1 MKNEKTKLFEDM
13 KKLLVLGLCV
23 CAFIACNRTSQTTA
37 VSRTGVW
44 VSADAEL
51 LFTDSMMLYF
61 ERQPDSTVL
70 GVVKLGDLVEDYALF
85 KLDTVLRG
93 PIPDGFQVG
102 EAIGNEITVN
112 GKTLV
117 KVEEVKSCAPYD
129 MSPAT
134 DASTIAD
141 RLTEWRCGVSAG
153 FDVETGSIMVE
164 ANTPGNMFI
173 YYIMNGM
180 YYLRAA
186 RIANTAKGTLFFQ
199 NIRVMKN
206 PNTGE
211 NTVYFASNN
220 KDIVLGDLDVD
231 MGAFKPDACYFSP
244 DGGVYWS
251 YVSHTPDQIVLNGCG
266 ETYYVNR
273 QTVDKNT
280 LYEWI
285 KFEK

>member
-1 MKNEKTKLFEDM
+1 MTKL
-13 KKLLVLGLCV
+13 LILGLCM
-23 CAFIACNRTSQTTA
+23 CAFIACNRTSPAAPSAQ
-37 VSRTGVW
+37 TGVW
-44 VSADAEL
+44 VSDDAEL
-51 LFTDSMMLYF
+51 LLTDSVMLYF

-85 KLDTVLRG
+85 RRDTVLRSS
-93 PIPDGFQVG
+93 IPDGFQVG
-102 EAIGNEITVN
+102 KAVGNEITVN

-117 KVEEVKSCAPYD
+117 KAEEVKSCAPYD
-129 MSPAT
+129 MPPAT

-141 RLTEWRCGVSAG
+141 RLTEWRCGVGAG
-153 FDVETGSIMVE
+153 FDAETGSIMVE
-164 ANTPGNMFI
+164 ANTSNNMFI
-173 YYIMNGM
+173 YCIMNGM

-186 RIANTAKGTLFFQ
+186 RIANTPKGTLFFQ

-211 NTVYFASNN
+211 NTVYFAPDN
-220 KDIVLGDLDVD
+220 KEVVLGNLDVD

-251 YVSHTPDQIVLNGCG
+251 YVSHTADQIVLNGCG

-273 QTVDKNT
+273 QTVDKKA

-285 KFEK
+285 KPQK